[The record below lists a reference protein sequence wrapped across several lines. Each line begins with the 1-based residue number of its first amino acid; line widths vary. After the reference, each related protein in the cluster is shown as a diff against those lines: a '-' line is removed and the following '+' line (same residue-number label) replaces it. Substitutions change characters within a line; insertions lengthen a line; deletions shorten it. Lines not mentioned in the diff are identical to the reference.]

1 MAYVYMHTRL
11 DTDEVFYIGISSDN
25 NDSTY
30 KRAFSKKGRSKFW
43 RDLTKNAL
51 YKVDIILDDLT
62 WDKACLKEIELIAKY
77 GRRDLSLGTLVNLTK
92 GGDGVNGYYHNE
104 ERILKLKINATGSNN
119 SNAKSC
125 IHFDTKTSFKSLKEG
140 CEYFGLNYKT
150 QKNAIL
156 KKYST
161 AQFYFDNEYFERP
174 TKEQISKKL
183 GLLRI
188 GNQNWKGNK
197 KTLKEKQSKKK
208 TDGK

>member
-11 DTDEVFYIGISSDN
+11 DTNEVFYIGISSDN
-25 NDSTY
+25 NDNTY
-30 KRAFSKKGRSKFW
+30 KRAFSKKGRGKFW
-43 RDLTKNAL
+43 RDLTKNVL
-51 YKVDIILDDLT
+51 YKVNIIIDSLT
-62 WDKACLKEIELIAKY
+62 WDEACLKEIELIAKY

-92 GGDGVNGYYHNE
+92 GGDGVTGYHHNE

-119 SNAKSC
+119 TNAKSC
-125 IHFDTKTSFKSLKEG
+125 IHFDTNINFKSLKEG
-140 CEYFGLNYKT
+140 CEHFGLNYKT

-197 KTLKEKQSKKK
+197 KTLKEKQIKTKKV
-208 TDGK
+208 